1 MEERRHTAQSKENDF
16 LTVTSEYGLACAK
29 EHGCLRGNEWIWGII
44 VNQESHENPCPEE
57 HRDEGKSICWT
68 ERAVRKIRKSGYRQT
83 KGNNDGTASRMREWA
98 EPLFPVS
105 VSSSQLLSTRQ
116 LRTVRSSR
124 LPDFQVSA
132 VPKRNLFR
140 RSAFLTKY

>member
-1 MEERRHTAQSKENDF
+1 MQERRHTAQSKENDF

-83 KGNNDGTASRMREWA
+83 KENNDGTASLMREWA

-105 VSSSQLLSTRQ
+105 FISSQFALSSS
-116 LRTVRSSR
+116 
-124 LPDFQVSA
+124 A
-132 VPKRNLFR
+132 E
-140 RSAFLTKY
+140 RSA

>member
-83 KGNNDGTASRMREWA
+83 KENNDGTASRMREWA

-105 VSSSQLLSTRQ
+105 VISSQFALSSS
-116 LRTVRSSR
+116 
-124 LPDFQVSA
+124 A
-132 VPKRNLFR
+132 E
-140 RSAFLTKY
+140 RSA

>member
-29 EHGCLRGNEWIWGII
+29 EHGCLRGKEWIWGII

-57 HRDEGKSICWT
+57 HRDERKSICWT
-68 ERAVRKIRKSGYRQT
+68 ERAVRKIRKSGYRKQR
-83 KGNNDGTASRMREWA
+83 GTMTAPQAACANGRSLYFPFPLSLHNSLSVPQPRE
-98 EPLFPVS
+98 
-105 VSSSQLLSTRQ
+105 
-116 LRTVRSSR
+116 VRSSR